1 MASLRERKRDRTRS
15 EFVVAALDLVE
26 SKGFAD
32 TTVDEIADRAMLSPA
47 TFFRYFGN
55 KGEVFFPGLPEW
67 LEVLRSTLATELA
80 EHPPWEAVTHSIR
93 VTTTGFVE
101 QDPALAAR
109 LVRLWMTEPALR
121 ARYMEYADAWEKTI
135 AQAVADS
142 SGSDTATDAYAAAV
156 AVAAIGAFRIAAEH
170 FSSRN
175 ENFLAHFETAL
186 ELMGNGLVAPPASP
200 RRRA

>member
-1 MASLRERKRDRTRS
+1 MASLRERKRDRTRT
-15 EFVVAALDLVE
+15 EFVLAALDLVE
-26 SKGFAD
+26 STGFAE

-55 KGEVFFPGLPEW
+55 KGEVFFAGLPEW

-80 EHPPWEAVTHSIR
+80 DHPPWEAVTRSIR
-93 VTTTGFVE
+93 FTTTGFVE

-121 ARYMEYADAWEKTI
+121 ARYMEYADTWERTI
-135 AQAVADS
+135 AETVADS
-142 SGSDTATDAYAAAV
+142 SGTDPATDAYAAAV

-170 FSSRN
+170 FSSRP
-175 ENFLAHFETAL
+175 ENFLGYFETAL
-186 ELMGNGLVAPPASP
+186 DLMGNGLAAAPADQ
-200 RRRA
+200 